1 MAYSFVLKNNSVKL
15 HSTPAYL
22 LSAIIA
28 IVFLPFAQALTL
40 DIGFP
45 LKISEVLIF
54 LSLVLF
60 FADCMYIKTQIPLN
74 ATIYGIMFLIAALFS
89 TVYSQLNSELAVNL
103 DYRGGQG
110 LDGAMRV
117 IYLAFGFCAFLM
129 LYAAGLRNS
138 ALISRAWLFGLLLA
152 VLYHA
157 YTVVSFISTG
167 EALLL
172 PGLERHQL
180 GWVGNIQLPRSG
192 TFKEGN
198 FASIYY
204 LASLVI
210 SIHFKSKIFAALS
223 VCGLILTLSTSALA
237 GLLIFAFTY
246 FLFRYGVTFKSVR
259 NIALSAVVALAAF
272 IQLDI
277 AAKFVLA
284 AGVSGGVRLNVVMT
298 GINMFLANPIFG
310 VGLGGYGYYFAL
322 YEWDSDLSKLS
333 VAAKQIP
340 NNVYVELLSE
350 VGLVGTTLFIIFL
363 SVWIGK
369 AWKIKQ
375 KNPEFISFALSAMVA
390 FVAFPTFNVLYVWC
404 FYGISLALM
413 KNLLNPIAKG

>member
-1 MAYSFVLKNNSVKL
+1 MLKSNPANLYSI
-15 HSTPAYL
+15 PAYVL
-22 LSAIIA
+22 PVIFAVI
-28 IVFLPFAQALTL
+28 FLPFAQALTL
-40 DIGFP
+40 NIGFP
-45 LKISEVLIF
+45 LKISEVFIF
-54 LSLVLF
+54 LSLALF
-60 FADCMYIKTQIPLN
+60 LADHRYIKIQIPLS
-74 ATIYGIMFLIAALFS
+74 AAIYGILFIMVSFFS
-89 TVYSQLNSELAVNL
+89 TVYSQFNSDLAANI
-103 DYRGGQG
+103 DYRGGQA

-117 IYLAFGFCAFLM
+117 IYLAFGFFAFLV
-129 LYAAGLRNS
+129 LYAASLRNS
-138 ALISRAWLFGLLLA
+138 ALISRAWLVGLSLT
-152 VLYHA
+152 VLYHV
-157 YTVVSFISTG
+157 YTMFAFISIG

-180 GWVGNIQLPRSG
+180 GWVGNMQIPRSG

-204 LASLVI
+204 LASLAI
-210 SIHFKSKIFAALS
+210 SIHFKNKIFAVIS
-223 VCGLILTLSTSALA
+223 VCGLMLTLSTAALA
-237 GLLIFAFTY
+237 GLFVFALTY
-246 FLFRYGVTFKSVR
+246 FLFRYGVTFKSIR
-259 NIALSAVVALAAF
+259 NIVLSAVVALAAF

-298 GINMFLANPIFG
+298 GINIFLANPIFG

-322 YEWDSDLSKLS
+322 YEWNSDLSKLS

-340 NNVYVELLSE
+340 NNIYVELLSE

-363 SVWIGK
+363 SVWIRK

-413 KNLLNPIAKG
+413 KNLLNSIAKG